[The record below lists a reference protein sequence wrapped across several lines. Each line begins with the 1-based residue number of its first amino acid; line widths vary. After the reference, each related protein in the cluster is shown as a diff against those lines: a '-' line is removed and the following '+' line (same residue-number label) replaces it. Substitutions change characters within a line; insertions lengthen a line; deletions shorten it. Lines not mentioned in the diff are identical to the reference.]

1 MKWTWQIS
9 EWKKDSA
16 HITIYT
22 AIILQGDSHI
32 NLQQQQIKQGQYSQ
46 DQLYLSRELLLQYMP
61 SAATCKIIPLEAYK
75 TVFTHTD

>member
-1 MKWTWQIS
+1 MKWTWQTS

-22 AIILQGDSHI
+22 AIILQGGSYI
-32 NLQQQQIKQGQYSQ
+32 NLQQQQIKQ

-61 SAATCKIIPLEAYK
+61 FAATCKIIPLEAYK